1 MLKLNEFQEYIQSYP
16 DFPNKGINFKD
27 IFGLLQE
34 PNIFRTLINKMASSE
49 NIQNCDTLLS
59 IDARGFIFGSG
70 IALVSKKPMIVARKP
85 NKLPGNLIQKEYNL
99 EYGKNALAIQK
110 DALKKY
116 HKICI
121 IDDILATG
129 GTAECVQEMLES
141 EGKEVL
147 GFMMVIELISLN
159 GAKKLTKPVESL
171 IKM

>member
-85 NKLPGNLIQKEYNL
+85 NKLPGQLIQKEYDL

-110 DALKKY
+110 EALKNFQ
-116 HKICI
+116 KICI
-121 IDDILATG
+121 IDDVLATG
-129 GTAECVQEMLES
+129 GTAKCVQEMLES

-147 GFMMVIELISLN
+147 GFMMVVELTSLN
-159 GAKKLTKPVESL
+159 GSKNLTKPVESL